1 MRIDKKILYEKDL
14 LFVRRGSYRIG
25 SVALVS
31 PYDTEVLLTREILVM
46 RVINEMNKYDITPY
60 YLIYLFSHYLVQQ
73 QMYNKI
79 LMETTLPNIS
89 NRWLELRLPVHNDN
103 NIRNHINKKIKSV
116 FDKKWDAQKTIL
128 EIKQELGNLT
138 T

>member
-1 MRIDKKILYEKDL
+1 MRIDRKKLNPGDL

-31 PYDTEVLLTREILVM
+31 PFDTEVLLTREILVL
-46 RVINEMNKYDITPY
+46 RVQNKKNEYDITPY
-60 YLIYLFSHYLVQQ
+60 YLVYLFSHYLTQM

-79 LMETTLPNIS
+79 LMETTLPNIGE
-89 NRWLELRLPVHNDN
+89 RWSELRLPVHADK
-103 NIRNHINKKIKSV
+103 NIRLSINSKIKSI
-116 FDKKWDAQKTIL
+116 FEKKWDVQKSII
-128 EIKQELGNLT
+128 EIKKELGNLT